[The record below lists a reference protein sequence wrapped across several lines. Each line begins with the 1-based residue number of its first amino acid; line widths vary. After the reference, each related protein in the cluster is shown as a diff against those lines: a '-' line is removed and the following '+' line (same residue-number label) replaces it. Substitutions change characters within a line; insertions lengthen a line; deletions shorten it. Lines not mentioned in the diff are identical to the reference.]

1 MKERQRWQAEEDN
14 VLREYVKQYGPRD
27 WHLVSERMGTTLD
40 RDAKSCVE
48 RWKNY
53 LKPDIKKGSLTE
65 EEQQLVISLQAKYGN
80 KWKKI
85 AAEVPGR
92 TAKRLGKWWEAYKDK
107 QQKEK
112 EKDRPRFAA
121 SGSTGET
128 SNYSEMLATL
138 ADKFGQQQQQQGST
152 MLPHP
157 TFPTASLLGPPPV
170 VPLALLGPSMA
181 GGTANPTSVGILI
194 PKLPSFEMLPS
205 HPLVTVAFPVPALW
219 AAANLQQTR
228 QIGPSA
234 VPMPVP
240 EMALSASHW
249 VQLLQFCKEL
259 EDRHQYWFAQ
269 KKESSWRLKRL
280 EAKLEAE
287 KMQQRKQKMEDV
299 NASIA
304 TLRKEESQFLEGLE
318 ADYKEKI
325 LSLHR
330 EEERKDAKLVE
341 MWTAKHMQLSQ
352 FLQQMLH
359 EAPPSA
365 PSQTHS
371 GPGPSEQP

>member
-1 MKERQRWQAEEDN
+1 LQENDSMLSE
-14 VLREYVKQYGPRD
+14 VLAGTTQGPTVTV
-27 WHLVSERMGTTLD
+27 VSEGAKATSQPAATSAGTSALPPWM
-40 RDAKSCVE
+40 SIV
-48 RWKNY
+48 
-53 LKPDIKKGSLTE
+53 PS
-65 EEQQLVISLQAKYGN
+65 S
-80 KWKKI
+80 
-85 AAEVPGR
+85 AA
-92 TAKRLGKWWEAYKDK
+92 
-107 QQKEK
+107 Q
-112 EKDRPRFAA
+112 
-121 SGSTGET
+121 
-128 SNYSEMLATL
+128 TL
-138 ADKFGQQQQQQGST
+138 AVGSDCKSFAT
-152 MLPHP
+152 TSTLPL
-157 TFPTASLLGPPPV
+157 T
-170 VPLALLGPSMA
+170 LLGPSSSA
-181 GGTANPTSVGILI
+181 SREVPSSTSGDIVTSSISPSDPTSTVLAQRMEAGPSARNIPSPGVGV
-194 PKLPSFEMLPS
+194 S
-205 HPLVTVAFPVPALW
+205 TQALW

-234 VPMPVP
+234 APMAVP